1 MTATNGK
8 LSRLL
13 AVSAMLLGLTGCG
26 FQPLYGERSAGSG
39 SVAQSELS
47 AVQIDLIANREG
59 QMLRNELLD
68 RFQPAGAAAKPLYGL
83 SVGLSVQRIGLGIRP
98 DETATRANL
107 VIVADYTVRD
117 LSNGNLMFRGRGRSI
132 SGYNVMDSEFATTSS
147 ENDAIR
153 RAILDIS
160 QQITTRVS
168 LVIAGK
174 NGGSPSPS

>member
-1 MTATNGK
+1 MTANNGR

-13 AVSAMLLGLTGCG
+13 ALSAMLLGLAGCG
-26 FQPLYGERSAGSG
+26 FQPLYGERSAGAG
-39 SVAQSELS
+39 SVTQAELS

-68 RFQPAGAAAKPLYGL
+68 RFQPAGAAAKPRYALA
-83 SVGLSVQRIGLGIRP
+83 VGLSVQRVGLGIRT

-107 VIVADYTVRD
+107 VMVADYAVRD
-117 LSNGNLMFRGRGRSI
+117 LSNGNLMFRGRGRSV
-132 SGYNVMDSEFATTSS
+132 SGYNVLDSEFATTSS

-168 LVIAGK
+168 LVLTGQ
-174 NGGSPSPS
+174 GGGQKPS